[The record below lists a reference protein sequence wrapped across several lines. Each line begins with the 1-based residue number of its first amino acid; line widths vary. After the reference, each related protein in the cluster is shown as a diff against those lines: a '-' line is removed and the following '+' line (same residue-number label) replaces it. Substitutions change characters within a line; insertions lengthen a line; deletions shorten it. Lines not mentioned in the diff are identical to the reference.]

1 MPDWPYL
8 ASEPNDVPAPILYQE
23 PLELTAG
30 DTLHFFKTL
39 GDYKPSDGWALLY
52 SLRGVPASAANW
64 TSTTSGDSHEV
75 TVTAAATSIYLPG
88 IYTIHGYAVKAS
100 TGERHRI
107 YRGTLTV
114 MPDLQAA
121 GGDEDFRTAA
131 RIAFDNIWL
140 TIQGR
145 ATDDILDSSIAGTTI
160 RRLSAQEL
168 WMHHDRLRII
178 VDAEDGQA
186 RAAQGRDTG
195 RAVYARF
202 RRPL

>member
-8 ASEPNDVPAPILYQE
+8 ASEPNAVPAPTLYQE

-30 DTLHFFKTL
+30 DSLHFFRTL
-39 GDYKPSDGWALLY
+39 GDYKPSDGWALTY
-52 SLRGVPASAANW
+52 SLRGIPASAANW
-64 TSTTSGDSHEV
+64 TSVPNGDSHEV
-75 TVTAAATSIYLPG
+75 TVTAAATSVYLPG
-88 IYTIHGYAVKAS
+88 IYSIHGYAVKAS

-114 MPDLQAA
+114 MPDLAAA
-121 GGDEDFRTAA
+121 GDGEDFRTAA

-168 WMHHDRLRII
+168 WIHHDRLRII
-178 VDAEDGQA
+178 VDAETAKDK
-186 RAAQGRDTG
+186 AAQGRQTG
-195 RAVYARF
+195 SAIFARF
-202 RRPL
+202 RRPS